1 MYMVCT
7 SYGYGMDMYV
17 ETAGDMVK
25 LNEIMVAATRPPT
38 IIKITSKATR
48 NNIKG
53 TTPFKKHKNMRSGT
67 GLRAAGG
74 WRGKKQYGAVIC
86 MGRSTWDWSAQ
97 CALGGSYGVCE
108 TTQHPASVQ
117 TLQMHVLEPCL
128 NF

>member
-1 MYMVCT
+1 
-7 SYGYGMDMYV
+7 MDMVWIWYV

-74 WRGKKQYGAVIC
+74 WRGKKQYGAAIC
-86 MGRSTWDWSAQ
+86 MGRSTWDWSGNTSTGRTPGLAGT
-97 CALGGSYGVCE
+97 AGR
-108 TTQHPASVQ
+108 A
-117 TLQMHVLEPCL
+117 
-128 NF
+128 